1 MTSTD
6 PHSLSELVDE
16 KAIVDLTIRYT
27 WALDHRRFD
36 ELSEVFADDGTA
48 DYGRL
53 GIFKGP
59 SDIAAAA
66 SRSLGRFDR
75 TQHLVSNHQVNVDVD
90 RANGRCYFQAQHV
103 WVDSAGAHNYTVA
116 GSYLDRFV
124 RTGRGW
130 RISERVLRVTWT
142 GGQAPPSALSEPA
155 AGPTTAFVIAG
166 WIDVDAAARSELLE
180 AAVSMMA
187 ETAKE
192 PGNLDYNF
200 SADPV
205 EAGRVRVFE
214 RWRSDADLRGHFD
227 TAHMAVFAKALAKA
241 GVRGRE
247 LSRYHVSGTGPVFE
261 VRN

>member
-1 MTSTD
+1 MNSTD
-6 PHSLSELVDE
+6 PYGASELADE

-27 WALDHRRFD
+27 WVLDHRRLD
-36 ELSEVFADDGTA
+36 ELSEVFADEATA

-59 SDIAAAA
+59 SDIAAAV

-75 TQHLVSNHQVNVDVD
+75 SQHLVSNHQVNLDGD
-90 RANGRCYFQAQHV
+90 RASGRCYFQAQHV
-103 WVDSAGAHNYTVA
+103 WVDASGAHNYTVA
-116 GSYLDRFV
+116 GNYLDRFV
-124 RTGRGW
+124 RTGSGW

-142 GGQAPPSALSEPA
+142 AGQAPPSAPSEPP
-155 AGPTTAFVIAG
+155 AGPATAFVIAG
-166 WIDVDAAARSELLE
+166 WIDVDPAARAELLE
-180 AAVSMMA
+180 AAAVMMA

-247 LSRYHVSGTGPVFE
+247 LARYHVSGTGPVFE
-261 VRN
+261 VRS